1 MMLSVDSLTVTHGS
15 KKLIGP
21 VSFDLPVNQSLVI
34 MGETGAGKSLIAQTI
49 MGALPKTLS
58 ATGQVWLTDKRID
71 NLDRKE
77 LEQLWGRQLVM
88 LPQEPW
94 RSLDPLMRAFNQ
106 VYESYRLV
114 AGEKAR
120 LAKDNT
126 KDFFQK
132 LDLMDAWH
140 KRPGELSGGMG
151 QRVAFAAA
159 LAGGA
164 PLLLADEP
172 TKGLDAERTDT
183 VIELLKQIPA
193 NDGSLIVITHDVAV
207 ANSIGGNLIVL
218 KDGDVIET
226 GDTQS
231 VLRSPTH
238 SYTKALIEAD
248 PRHWDQFSNTQKGE
262 TFFRLEQ
269 VVAGRGNTF
278 MTRPLDLQ
286 VSQGR
291 RIALTGPS
299 GVGKSTL
306 LDTVAGLIKPV
317 SGTIKKD
324 VDISATDIQK
334 VYQDPPAAFAPKV
347 TLKKTLTDTAKLHK
361 ASWQTVIE
369 LLQRLGVGME
379 LLERKPDAV
388 SGGELQR
395 VAIAR
400 ALIVKPKLL
409 LADEPTSRLDPI
421 TQKQT
426 MKLLAEVTN
435 ESDTA
440 VLLVTHDHVL
450 AQKWTDEIVAIDR
463 Q

>member
-1 MMLSVDSLTVTHGS
+1 M
-15 KKLIGP
+15 
-21 VSFDLPVNQSLVI
+21 
-34 MGETGAGKSLIAQTI
+34 
-49 MGALPKTLS
+49 
-58 ATGQVWLTDKRID
+58 
-71 NLDRKE
+71 
-77 LEQLWGRQLVM
+77 
-88 LPQEPW
+88 
-94 RSLDPLMRAFNQ
+94 
-106 VYESYRLV
+106 
-114 AGEKAR
+114 
-120 LAKDNT
+120 
-126 KDFFQK
+126 
-132 LDLMDAWH
+132 
-140 KRPGELSGGMG
+140 
-151 QRVAFAAA
+151 
-159 LAGGA
+159 
-164 PLLLADEP
+164 
-172 TKGLDAERTDT
+172 
-183 VIELLKQIPA
+183 
-193 NDGSLIVITHDVAV
+193 
-207 ANSIGGNLIVL
+207 
-218 KDGDVIET
+218 
-226 GDTQS
+226 
-231 VLRSPTH
+231 
-238 SYTKALIEAD
+238 IEAD

-334 VYQDPPAAFAPKV
+334 VYQNPPAAFAPKV
-347 TLKKTLTDTAKLHK
+347 TLKKTLADTAKLHK

-369 LLQRLGVGME
+369 LLQRLGVGMD

-450 AQKWTDEIVAIDR
+450 AQKWTDEILSLIHISEPTR
-463 Q
+463 PY